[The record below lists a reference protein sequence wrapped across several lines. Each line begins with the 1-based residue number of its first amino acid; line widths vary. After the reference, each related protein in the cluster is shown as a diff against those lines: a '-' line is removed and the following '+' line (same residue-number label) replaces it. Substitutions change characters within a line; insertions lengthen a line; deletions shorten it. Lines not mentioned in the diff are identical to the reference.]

1 MVGPICSIDVS
12 PGGRLVDI
20 EPKPESRSSSVGCTK
35 TRRICEFFLI
45 CVLMCTVS
53 SSHLSK
59 LPGNKKLN
67 FFGEPFYVLPQS

>member
-35 TRRICEFFLI
+35 TRRISEFFLI

-53 SSHLSK
+53 S
-59 LPGNKKLN
+59 
-67 FFGEPFYVLPQS
+67 FG

>member
-45 CVLMCTVS
+45 CVLMCTVII
-53 SSHLSK
+53 
-59 LPGNKKLN
+59 
-67 FFGEPFYVLPQS
+67 FFWITTVRDAFYFYL